1 MEEEIC
7 FVKNYTTNTIL
18 SETKYF
24 QTLIKR
30 AKNILTIAGHDICI
44 VGSEKATIILS
55 MSTQITIKNA
65 LMYPDSTHTLLS
77 YRDIRKNELH
87 ISDL

>member
-7 FVKNYTTNTIL
+7 LVKNYTTNTIL

-30 AKNILTIAGHDICI
+30 IKNILTIAGHDICI
-44 VGSEKATIILS
+44 VGSEKAIIILS
-55 MSTQITIKNA
+55 MSTQVTIKNA